1 MPFISDMI
9 SPSNL
14 LAVLSLLILSCAG
27 SKTDGEVTLQ
37 DTFMSGLENLESK
50 KYLQAQ
56 SDFKYVVI
64 RGTGSDLGDDAQ
76 YYLGEAYYG
85 NEEYLLA
92 VSEYEKLTRRMGFS
106 PFVEDARFKICEAYR
121 IESPKYYHDQE
132 YTERALER
140 YQEFLDDFPHS
151 PLIDDVVVSI
161 EILREKMG
169 KKVYETG
176 ILYMKMEEYES
187 AKMTFQQVIDLY
199 YDAGIIY
206 HAHQGMVL
214 ALAKNLEID
223 EALAFLND
231 HEMELM
237 GEGLYDV
244 AQETI
249 DGVQKIIVKEEQ

>member
-1 MPFISDMI
+1 MHFISDI
-9 SPSNL
+9 IYPSNL

-27 SKTDGEVTLQ
+27 SKPVGEMALQ
-37 DTFMSGLENLESK
+37 DTFMSGLENLESE

-64 RGTGSDLGDDAQ
+64 RGTGSDLGDDSQ
-76 YYLGEAYYG
+76 YYLAEAYYR

-92 VSEYEKLTRRMGFS
+92 VAEYEKLTRRMGFS

-132 YTERALER
+132 YTEKALER
-140 YQEFLDDFPHS
+140 YQEFLDDFPNS
-151 PLIDDVVVSI
+151 PFIDDVVVSI
-161 EILREKMG
+161 EILREKLG

-176 ILYMKMEEYES
+176 VLYMKMEEYES

-199 YDAGIIY
+199 YDTGIIY
-206 HAHQGMVL
+206 EAYQGMVQ
-214 ALAKNLEID
+214 ALAKNREID

-231 HEMELM
+231 YKMELM
-237 GEGLYDV
+237 GEGHYDL

-249 DGVQKIIVKEEQ
+249 EDIQKIIAKEQQ